1 MNLENIVEKEK
12 EATKK
17 KTRRRKY
24 YNKPKQG
31 EKTSNAEGLNDTKK
45 ISDVKTVEVKTTQQQ
60 RPQAPKKRVPAKKV
74 ETEEEIKKPNLKT
87 EKEEK
92 MYVIPLGGLDEIGKN
107 MTLVQYRDE
116 IIIIDSGVTFP
127 DDGLLGIDLV
137 IPDFSYIE
145 SNKDKIKGLFI
156 THGHE
161 DHIGSVPYL
170 YQKIDKNVPLHG
182 GKLTL
187 ALIKAKFESGE
198 VSKVLPKM
206 REVKGRDK
214 IRVGKY
220 FEVEFVGV
228 THSIADAYAVVVTTP
243 AGRVMYTGDFKIDLT
258 PVDGDGVD
266 FLRLAQIGEEG
277 VDLLLSDSTNSEID
291 GFTPSERSVGEAFK
305 IEFAK
310 AKGRIII
317 AAFASHVHRL
327 QQIVNI
333 AHEHGRKIAIDG
345 RSLIKVFDIAATL
358 GYLKLPENIMINLSD
373 VDKMRDNKVVILCTG
388 TQGEPMAALS
398 RIAKNMHK
406 HTKVKEGDTVIIS
419 ATPIPGN
426 ERAVSNNINSLLK
439 YEAEVVFKK
448 IAGIHVSGHASKEE
462 QKLMLNLIKPKH
474 FMPVHGEF
482 KMLKAHK
489 ETAIETGIPKG
500 NIVIATN
507 GSKVEVTKTSA
518 KIKGKVNAGATLV
531 DGLGVGDIGHIVLK
545 DRQQLSQ
552 DGVVIVVFALDKET
566 GKVLSGPDIVTR
578 GFVYSRDSDEIL
590 NEANEQIKVKLK
602 EFENSAIKDWT
613 VIKNSVR
620 DVAGKFFYNR
630 IKRTPV
636 ILPIIMDV

>member
-1 MNLENIVEKEK
+1 MNLENIAEKEK

-31 EKTSNAEGLNDTKK
+31 EKTLNTEVKNETKKNNDTKVVETK
-45 ISDVKTVEVKTTQQQ
+45 INQQQ
-60 RPQAPKKRVPAKKV
+60 KSQAPKKRVQVKKV
-74 ETEEEIKKPNLKT
+74 EVEEDTKKSVLKT

-116 IIIIDSGVTFP
+116 IIIIDSGVIFP

-170 YQKIDKNVPLHG
+170 YQKIDKNIPLHG

-198 VSKVLPKM
+198 VSKILPKM

-214 IRVGKY
+214 VRVGKY

-358 GYLKLPENIMINLSD
+358 GYLKLPENIMISLSD
-373 VDKMRDNKVVILCTG
+373 VDKMKDNKVVILCTG

-398 RIAKNMHK
+398 RIAKNIHK

-462 QKLMLNLIKPKH
+462 QKLMLNLIKPKN

-507 GSKVEVTKTSA
+507 GSKVEVTKTGA
-518 KIKGKVNAGATLV
+518 KVKGKVNAGATLV

>member
-1 MNLENIVEKEK
+1 MNLENIAEKEK

-31 EKTSNAEGLNDTKK
+31 EKTLNAEVKNETKKNNDTKVVETK
-45 ISDVKTVEVKTTQQQ
+45 INQQQ
-60 RPQAPKKRVPAKKV
+60 KPQAPKKRVQVKKV
-74 ETEEEIKKPNLKT
+74 EVEEDTKKSVLKT

-116 IIIIDSGVTFP
+116 IIIIDSGVIFP

-170 YQKIDKNVPLHG
+170 YQKIDKNIPLHG

-198 VSKVLPKM
+198 VSKILPKM

-214 IRVGKY
+214 VRVGKY

-358 GYLKLPENIMINLSD
+358 GYLKLPENIMISLSD
-373 VDKMRDNKVVILCTG
+373 VDKMKDNKVVILCTG

-398 RIAKNMHK
+398 RIAKNIHK

-462 QKLMLNLIKPKH
+462 QKLMLNLIKPKN

-507 GSKVEVTKTSA
+507 GSKVEVTKTGA
-518 KIKGKVNAGATLV
+518 KVKGKVNAGATLV

>member
-1 MNLENIVEKEK
+1 MQE
-12 EATKK
+12 
-17 KTRRRKY
+17 
-24 YNKPKQG
+24 
-31 EKTSNAEGLNDTKK
+31 
-45 ISDVKTVEVKTTQQQ
+45 EVK
-60 RPQAPKKRVPAKKV
+60 KPAV
-74 ETEEEIKKPNLKT
+74 NT

-92 MYVIPLGGLDEIGKN
+92 MYVIPLGGLDEVGKN

-170 YQKIDKNVPLHG
+170 YQKIDRNVPVHG

-187 ALIKAKFESGE
+187 ALIKSKFDSGE
-198 VSKVLPKM
+198 VSKILPKM

-214 IRVGKY
+214 IKVGKY

-305 IEFAK
+305 VEFAK

-333 AHEHGRKIAIDG
+333 ANEHGRKIAIDG
-345 RSLIKVFDIAATL
+345 RSLIKVFDIASSL
-358 GYLKLPENIMINLSD
+358 GYLKLPENVMINLSD

-426 ERAVSNNINSLLK
+426 EKAVSNNINNLLK
-439 YEAEVVFKK
+439 YDAKVVFKK

-462 QKLMLNLIKPKH
+462 QRLMLNLIKPKH

-489 ETAIETGIPKG
+489 ETAIETGVPK
-500 NIVIATN
+500 NNVVIATN
-507 GSKVEVTKTSA
+507 GSKVEVTKSSA

-590 NEANEQIKVKLK
+590 NEANEQIRAKLK
-602 EFENSAIKDWT
+602 EFENGAIKDWT

-620 DVAGKFFYNR
+620 DLASKFFYNR

>member
-1 MNLENIVEKEK
+1 
-12 EATKK
+12 
-17 KTRRRKY
+17 
-24 YNKPKQG
+24 
-31 EKTSNAEGLNDTKK
+31 
-45 ISDVKTVEVKTTQQQ
+45 
-60 RPQAPKKRVPAKKV
+60 
-74 ETEEEIKKPNLKT
+74 
-87 EKEEK
+87 
-92 MYVIPLGGLDEIGKN
+92 
-107 MTLVQYRDE
+107 
-116 IIIIDSGVTFP
+116 
-127 DDGLLGIDLV
+127 
-137 IPDFSYIE
+137 
-145 SNKDKIKGLFI
+145 
-156 THGHE
+156 
-161 DHIGSVPYL
+161 
-170 YQKIDKNVPLHG
+170 
-182 GKLTL
+182 
-187 ALIKAKFESGE
+187 
-198 VSKVLPKM
+198 
-206 REVKGRDK
+206 
-214 IRVGKY
+214 
-220 FEVEFVGV
+220 
-228 THSIADAYAVVVTTP
+228 
-243 AGRVMYTGDFKIDLT
+243 MYTGDFKIDLT

-358 GYLKLPENIMINLSD
+358 GYLKLPENIMISLSD
-373 VDKMRDNKVVILCTG
+373 VDKMKDNKVVILCTG

-398 RIAKNMHK
+398 RIAKNIHK

-462 QKLMLNLIKPKH
+462 QKLMLNLIKPKN

-507 GSKVEVTKTSA
+507 GSKVEVTKTGA
-518 KIKGKVNAGATLV
+518 KVKGKVNAGATLV

>member
-1 MNLENIVEKEK
+1 MNLENVVEKEK
-12 EATKK
+12 EVEKK
-17 KTRRRKY
+17 KPKHRKY
-24 YNKPKQG
+24 YNKGKQG
-31 EKTSNAEGLNDTKK
+31 EKVLSAEVVKEASELEKVEIVEEQKVQKPKKKPTKK
-45 ISDVKTVEVKTTQQQ
+45 NDSEDEVK
-60 RPQAPKKRVPAKKV
+60 KPAV
-74 ETEEEIKKPNLKT
+74 KT

-92 MYVIPLGGLDEIGKN
+92 MYVIPLGGLDEVGKN

-145 SNKDKIKGLFI
+145 SNKDKVKGVFI

-161 DHIGSVPYL
+161 DHIGSIPYL
-170 YQKIDKNVPLHG
+170 YQKIDKNIPVHG

-187 ALIKAKFESGE
+187 ALIKSKFDSGE
-198 VSKVLPKM
+198 VSKIAPKM
-206 REVKGRDK
+206 REVTGRDK
-214 IRVGKY
+214 VKVGKY
-220 FEVEFVGV
+220 FEVEFIRV
-228 THSIADAYAVVVTTP
+228 THSIADAYCVVVTTP

-258 PVDGDGVD
+258 PVDGKGVD

-305 IEFAK
+305 VEFAK

-327 QQIVNI
+327 QQVVNI
-333 AHEHGRKIAIDG
+333 ANEHGRKIAIDG
-345 RSLIKVFDIAATL
+345 RSLIRIFDIASKL
-358 GYLKLPENIMINLSD
+358 GYLKLPENIMVNLSEL
-373 VDKMRDNKVVILCTG
+373 DKMKDNKVVILCTG

-426 ERAVSNNINSLLK
+426 EKAVSNNINSLLK
-439 YEAEVVFKK
+439 YDAEVVFKK
-448 IAGIHVSGHASKEE
+448 IAGIHVSGHGSKEE
-462 QKLMLNLIKPKH
+462 QRLMLNLIKPKH

-489 ETAIETGIPKG
+489 ETAIETGVARA

-507 GSKVEVTKTSA
+507 GSKVEVTKSSA

-552 DGVVIVVFALDKET
+552 DGVVIVVFTLDKET

-578 GFVYSRDSDEIL
+578 GFVYSRDSDQIL
-590 NEANEQIKVKLK
+590 NEANDQIKIKLK
-602 EFENSAIKDWT
+602 EFEVAGTKDWA

-620 DVAGKFFYNR
+620 DLASKFFYNR

>member
-1 MNLENIVEKEK
+1 MNLENIAEKEK

-31 EKTSNAEGLNDTKK
+31 EKTLNTEVKNETKKNNDTKVVETK
-45 ISDVKTVEVKTTQQQ
+45 INQQQ
-60 RPQAPKKRVPAKKV
+60 KPQAPKKRVQVKKV
-74 ETEEEIKKPNLKT
+74 EVEEDTKKSVLKT

-116 IIIIDSGVTFP
+116 IIIIDSGVIFP

-170 YQKIDKNVPLHG
+170 YQKIDKNIPLHG

-198 VSKVLPKM
+198 VSKILPKM

-214 IRVGKY
+214 VRVGKY

-358 GYLKLPENIMINLSD
+358 GYLKLPENIMISLSD
-373 VDKMRDNKVVILCTG
+373 VDKMKDNKVVILCTG

-398 RIAKNMHK
+398 RIAKNIHK

-462 QKLMLNLIKPKH
+462 QKLMLNLIKPKN

-507 GSKVEVTKTSA
+507 GSKVEVTKTGA
-518 KIKGKVNAGATLV
+518 KVKGKVNAGATLV